1 MKKLF
6 TALFC
11 LLFSASA
18 SFAADLTVTVENL
31 QPAGGIFFTPL
42 WAGFHDGGF
51 DVFNV
56 GGTASSS
63 LIAIAEE
70 GDTAPLMAAFAGSS
84 GGGVDG
90 AVAPGTPFGPAGSS
104 FASSAS
110 ADFTVDPSSHRYFS
124 FASMVIPSNDGFF
137 GNDDP
142 MAYQLFDGSGA
153 FNGTLV
159 IDIFGANVYDAG
171 SEVNDAMGAAFSALG
186 GNDTDETIAI
196 AMHEGLD
203 NFLNTGTANGETI
216 LSGFSADTPIARITV
231 SQAVPEPNA
240 SWMAML
246 GLPALGL
253 LRRRRR

>member
-6 TALFC
+6 TAFFC
-11 LLFSASA
+11 VLFSASA
-18 SFAADLTVTVENL
+18 SFATDLTVTVENL
-31 QPAGGIFFTPL
+31 QPAGGIFFTPV
-42 WAGFHDGGF
+42 WTGFHDGGF

-63 LIAIAEE
+63 LIAIAEG
-70 GDTAPLMAAFAGSS
+70 GDTAPLMDAFAAF
-84 GGGVDG
+84 GGGGIDG
-90 AVAPGTPFGPAGSS
+90 AVAPGSPFGPDGSS
-104 FASSAS
+104 FAGSAS
-110 ADFTVDPSSHRYFS
+110 ADFTVDPTMNRYFS

-142 MAYQLFDGSGA
+142 KAYELFDGSGA

-159 IDIFGANVYDAG
+159 IDILGSNIYDAG

-186 GNDTDETIAI
+186 GSDTDESIAI
-196 AMHEGLD
+196 AMHGGLD

-216 LSGFSADTPIARITV
+216 LSGFSANTPIARITV
-231 SQAVPEPNA
+231 SQTVPEPNA
-240 SWMAML
+240 AWMALL